1 MTARIFC
8 AFALCSLLATVG
20 CKPIPTEP
28 ETTLD
33 GLVYVNNSWGFQIS
47 RPSEQWGIDVA
58 TITSQRDINGLS
70 PVTVRILSP
79 GVTSDFRP
87 QMRLEPQALRSG
99 FDTMTLDQLVQ
110 TFEEQFLMPQFDQY
124 DVIGDKQRVQL
135 KVGEAM
141 QWQFRYSQLENS
153 NRRYPGTRFL
163 VAIAIHNGVG
173 YYMIGNGS
181 RDAGYP
187 LTEYEQIVASLEF
200 HR

>member
-1 MTARIFC
+1 MTARIFR

-58 TITSQRDINGLS
+58 TITSQRDINGLP

-79 GVTSDFRP
+79 GLTSDFRP
-87 QMRLEPQALRSG
+87 QMRLEPQALRAG

-124 DVIGDKQRVQL
+124 RVIGEKQRIQL

-163 VAIAIHNGVG
+163 LAIAIHNRVG